1 MKILWVKTGGL
12 LPLDTGGKIRSYHI
26 LRELARRHDVTL
38 FTFYPEHANDI
49 HGELTQI
56 LSRVILHSLRI
67 PRARSFRSVAHYARH
82 FISLMPYQIAKY
94 STVEVAAALD
104 KLIQQET
111 FDLIVCDFLAPAG
124 IIPWN
129 NPCPKVLF
137 THNVEAQ
144 IWKRHLEVARN
155 PLWKA
160 ICWREYQATVRAE
173 RRYLN
178 LADHVLT
185 VSGTDRDIFAQFVPT
200 EKISV
205 IPTGVDVDFFRPAE
219 LEDQPDSLVFTGS
232 MDWMPNEDAIFF
244 FVENILPRIRSK
256 VPDVTLRVVGRRPSA
271 RLLELAG
278 TTQGLQITGAVED
291 IRPHVL
297 GAAAYI
303 VPLRVG
309 SGTRLKIFEAMA
321 MGKAVVSTSIGAEGL
336 PVHSGR
342 DILIADHPNEFADV
356 VVSLLQ
362 DRERRCEIGRA
373 ARTLV
378 EQRHNWES
386 VGRYFESVLESV
398 VKKDSHGELE
408 RSSPELIRPIIL
420 SAESGQSD

>member
-1 MKILWVKTGGL
+1 M
-12 LPLDTGGKIRSYHI
+12 
-26 LRELARRHDVTL
+26 
-38 FTFYPEHANDI
+38 
-49 HGELTQI
+49 
-56 LSRVILHSLRI
+56 
-67 PRARSFRSVAHYARH
+67 
-82 FISLMPYQIAKY
+82 
-94 STVEVAAALD
+94 
-104 KLIQQET
+104 
-111 FDLIVCDFLAPAG
+111 
-124 IIPWN
+124 
-129 NPCPKVLF
+129 
-137 THNVEAQ
+137 EAQ

-160 ICWREYQATVRAE
+160 ICWREYQTTVRAE
-173 RRYLN
+173 RHYLN

-185 VSGTDRDIFAQFVPT
+185 VSETDRNIFAQFISP

-219 LEDQPDSLVFTGS
+219 VEDQPNSLVFTGS

-244 FVENILPRIRSK
+244 FVENILPRIRSQ

-297 GAAAYI
+297 SAAAYI

-336 PVHSGR
+336 PVHPGR
-342 DILIADHPNEFADV
+342 DILIADHPDEFADA

-398 VKKDSHGELE
+398 VKKDTREAFE
-408 RSSPELIRPIIL
+408 RSSPELIRPVIL